1 MTREDMERV
10 RDDFVAA
17 ARRAA
22 AAGVDWL
29 ELHCA
34 HGYLLSSFLSPLT
47 NRRTDEY
54 GGAHENR
61 ARYPLEV
68 FKAVREAWPED
79 RPISV
84 RLSCNDWFP
93 GGNTPQ
99 DALVFAR
106 MFKAAGADMIDCSS
120 GQVVKEERP
129 VYGRLFQTP
138 FADLIRNEG
147 HIPTIAVGAISEAD
161 HANSIIAAGRADL
174 CAIARPHLA
183 DPAWTLHEAARIGAN
198 IVPWPK
204 QYQSARA
211 QYEAN
216 LARAGERG
224 QMSVLAGRH
233 ALVTGAGSG
242 IGAAIAEA
250 LAGAGARVSL
260 AGRRAEPLRE
270 VAARLP
276 EGAALALDG
285 FDVTDAEAVARGL
298 QKARAAFG
306 PLAILV
312 NNAGAAPSA
321 PFRKTD
327 ASMWA
332 HVLATDLTSVYL
344 VTQAAL
350 PDIES
355 FGAAGRIV
363 NVASTAGLTGYA
375 YVSAYCA
382 AKHGVVGL
390 TRALA
395 LELAR
400 KGVTVNAVCPGF
412 TETPLIE
419 AAIDNIVAKTGR
431 TREDARAELSSA
443 NPQGRLVTPKEVADC
458 VLWLASPGAGSING
472 QAIVVA
478 GGEVMAG

>member
-1 MTREDMERV
+1 M
-10 RDDFVAA
+10 
-17 ARRAA
+17 
-22 AAGVDWL
+22 
-29 ELHCA
+29 
-34 HGYLLSSFLSPLT
+34 
-47 NRRTDEY
+47 
-54 GGAHENR
+54 
-61 ARYPLEV
+61 
-68 FKAVREAWPED
+68 
-79 RPISV
+79 
-84 RLSCNDWFP
+84 
-93 GGNTPQ
+93 
-99 DALVFAR
+99 
-106 MFKAAGADMIDCSS
+106 
-120 GQVVKEERP
+120 
-129 VYGRLFQTP
+129 
-138 FADLIRNEG
+138 
-147 HIPTIAVGAISEAD
+147 
-161 HANSIIAAGRADL
+161 
-174 CAIARPHLA
+174 
-183 DPAWTLHEAARIGAN
+183 
-198 IVPWPK
+198 
-204 QYQSARA
+204 SA
-211 QYEAN
+211 
-216 LARAGERG
+216 
-224 QMSVLAGRH
+224 LAGRH

-242 IGAAIAEA
+242 IGAAIAQA

-270 VAARLP
+270 VAARMP

-298 QKARAAFG
+298 EKARAAFG

-350 PDIES
+350 SDIES

-431 TREDARAELSSA
+431 TREDARTELSSA